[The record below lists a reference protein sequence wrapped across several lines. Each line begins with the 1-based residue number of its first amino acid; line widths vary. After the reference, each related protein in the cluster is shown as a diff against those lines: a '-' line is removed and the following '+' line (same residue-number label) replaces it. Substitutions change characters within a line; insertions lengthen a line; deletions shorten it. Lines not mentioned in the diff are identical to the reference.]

1 MRRSTQAILG
11 GAFMALAG
19 WAAKAVFHEEF
30 TLLLAPIWFIGVVVL
45 GVGVWLRLSDT

>member
-19 WAAKAVFHEEF
+19 WAARAAFHEEF
-30 TLLLAPIWFIGVVVL
+30 TLWLVPIWFIGVVVL
-45 GVGVWLRLSDT
+45 GVGICLRLSDT